1 VLELVTI
8 ASLAVMF
15 VSILI
20 GVVDRFVLGIG
31 LPWPEELAR
40 FLLVW
45 GSLLSAAIAAK
56 HKAHFQLTVVIRHLG
71 VGGAVVVDAIA
82 ICALLLVV
90 GYGIQF
96 AWIFRVQTSPALGI
110 SMSWVYAAAPVSAAL
125 IVGYLVRDIVTRVRA
140 RVRGRELAQ
149 AES

>member
-1 VLELVTI
+1 MLEIVTI

-20 GVVDRFVLGIG
+20 GVLDRFVLGIG

-56 HKAHFQLTVVIRHLG
+56 RSAHFQLTIIVRYLGTAGAIVMDVIAIAALVVVI
-71 VGGAVVVDAIA
+71 
-82 ICALLLVV
+82 
-90 GYGIQF
+90 GYGVQF

-125 IVGYLVRDIVTRVRA
+125 IVGYLVRDIVARVRT
-140 RVRGRELAQ
+140 RVRGRELAR

>member
-1 VLELVTI
+1 MLEMVTI
-8 ASLAVMF
+8 ATVFVMF

-20 GVVDRFVLGIG
+20 GVIDRFVLGLG

-45 GSLLSAAIAAK
+45 GSLLAAAVAAK
-56 HKAHFQLTVVIRHLG
+56 RSQHFQLTLVLRKFG
-71 VGGAVVVDAIA
+71 TAGAIVVDVVSIA
-82 ICALLLVV
+82 ALAVVV

-110 SMSWVYAAAPVSAAL
+110 AMTWVYAAAPVSAAL
-125 IVGYLVRDIVTRVRA
+125 MIGYLVRDLIA
-140 RVRGRELAQ
+140 RLRGRIPIERR
-149 AES
+149 EP